1 MAGRFIKLYEKLLN
15 WEWFRDA
22 NTLQLFL
29 YLLLKANY
37 RTSTFQGVK
46 VGRGQ
51 LITSISKLGQATGQ
65 SDRQIRDNLKHL
77 EMTGE
82 VTSQST
88 NRYRIITVVRYD
100 DYQSV
105 DKQSDKQNDKQLD
118 KQMTSQV
125 TSQPTTSIEYI
136 ENIERDRNIE
146 SLSTRERTA
155 KRFTP
160 PTREDLLLF
169 CQEAGI
175 QIDVDRFI
183 NYYTANGWMAGRNK
197 MKDWKATAR
206 NWASKDRQQKPSS
219 VPARKP
225 ASQQYEQRD
234 YGSEDNLAYQRMIQE
249 WRDADG

>member
-15 WEWFRDA
+15 WEWFRDS

-51 LITSISKLGQATGQ
+51 LVTSISKLGQATGQ
-65 SDRQIRDNLKHL
+65 SVRQIRDNLKHL

-100 DYQSV
+100 DYQSI
-105 DKQSDKQNDKQLD
+105 DKPNDKQNDKQLD

-125 TSQPTTSIEYI
+125 TSQTATSIEYI
-136 ENIERDRNIE
+136 ENTERDRNIE
-146 SLSTRERTA
+146 SPTERERKTA
-155 KRFTP
+155 KRFVP

-175 QIDVDRFI
+175 QIDVDRFL

-206 NWASKDRQQKPSS
+206 NWANRDQQKPAPAPVKK
-219 VPARKP
+219 VPA
-225 ASQQYEQRD
+225 ANYEQRD
-234 YGSEDNLAYQRMIQE
+234 YGSEDDLAYQRMIQE
-249 WRDADG
+249 WRNG

>member
-15 WEWFRDA
+15 WEWFRDS

-51 LITSISKLGQATGQ
+51 LVTSISKLGQATGQ
-65 SDRQIRDNLKHL
+65 SVRQIRDNLKHL

-105 DKQSDKQNDKQLD
+105 DKQNDKQNDKQLD

-125 TSQPTTSIEYI
+125 TSQTATSIEYI
-136 ENIERDRNIE
+136 ENTERDRNIE
-146 SLSTRERTA
+146 SLTRGKTT
-155 KRFTP
+155 KRFVP
-160 PTREDLLLF
+160 PTREELLLF

-175 QIDVDRFI
+175 QIDVDRFL

-206 NWASKDRQQKPSS
+206 NWANRDQQKPAPVPVKK
-219 VPARKP
+219 VPA
-225 ASQQYEQRD
+225 ASYEQRD
-234 YGSEDNLAYQRMIQE
+234 YGSEDDLAYQRMIQE
-249 WRDADG
+249 WRNG

>member
-1 MAGRFIKLYEKLLN
+1 MAGRFVKLYEKLLN

-51 LITSISKLGQATGQ
+51 LVTSISKLGQATGQ
-65 SDRQIRDNLKHL
+65 SVRQIRDNLKHL

-105 DKQSDKQNDKQLD
+105 DKPNDKQNDKQLD
-118 KQMTSQV
+118 KQMTSKV
-125 TSQPTTSIEYI
+125 TSQTATSIEYI
-136 ENIERDRNIE
+136 ENTERDRNIE
-146 SLSTRERTA
+146 SLTRGGTA
-155 KRFTP
+155 KRFIP
-160 PTREDLLLF
+160 PSREDIILF
-169 CQEAGI
+169 CQENGLSVNA
-175 QIDVDRFI
+175 DRFI
-183 NYYTANGWMAGRNK
+183 DYYTSNGWRVGKNP
-197 MKDWKATAR
+197 MKDWKATVRSWAR
-206 NWASKDRQQKPSS
+206 RDQEQ
-219 VPARKP
+219 PAP
-225 ASQQYEQRD
+225 APAPQPKKTVTAQQYEQRN
-234 YGSEDNLAYQRMIQE
+234 YDNEQADALRRMLE
-249 WRDADG
+249 GYV